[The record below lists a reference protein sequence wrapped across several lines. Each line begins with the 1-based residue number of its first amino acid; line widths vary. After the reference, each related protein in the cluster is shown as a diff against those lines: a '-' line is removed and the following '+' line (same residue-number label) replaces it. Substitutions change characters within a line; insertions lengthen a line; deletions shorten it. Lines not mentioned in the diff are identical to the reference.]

1 MPFFSCTHAHKYLA
15 MKRNHYSR
23 SLT

>member
-1 MPFFSCTHAHKYLA
+1 

-23 SLT
+23 SQN